1 MLRTLWKLLKPILL
15 LALVAVVVIA
25 VLFAY
30 TRGLIPGLGTTYT
43 VNTTLILDGIQQLS
57 SLTVTRFNYSST
69 VYTERDMPD
78 FLKFLYGDRQ
88 VMVAVGSVT
97 AGIDLTRIQSEDVTW
112 DGEVLSLRL
121 PAPSL
126 QDCFL
131 DDGATYIAD
140 QQTGL
145 FARRDPN
152 IDQDTRRYVV
162 GQFRDAAL
170 AAEILP
176 QAQTQA
182 EQVIRQFVAL
192 VSSDAVRRID
202 ITFQPPDP
210 TAPMPET
217 CA

>member
-1 MLRTLWKLLKPILL
+1 MLRTFWKLLKPILL

-57 SLTVTRFNYSST
+57 SLTVTRYNYSST

-97 AGIDLTRIQSEDVTW
+97 AGIDMNRIQPQDVTW

-170 AAEILP
+170 AAEILA

-192 VSSDAVRRID
+192 VSADAVRRID

-210 TAPMPET
+210 NAPLPDT

>member
-1 MLRTLWKLLKPILL
+1 MLRTLWKLLKPVLL
-15 LALVAVVVIA
+15 LVLVAGVVIA

-43 VNTTLILDGIQQLS
+43 VNTTIILDGIQQLS
-57 SLTVTRFNYSST
+57 SLTVTRYNYSST

-97 AGIDLTRIQSEDVTW
+97 AGIDMTRVQPQDVIW
-112 DGEVLSLRL
+112 DGQVLSLRL
-121 PAPSL
+121 PAPTL

-152 IDQDTRRYVV
+152 IDQNTRRYVV

-170 AAEILP
+170 AGDILS

-182 EQVIRQFVAL
+182 EQVIRQFVTL

-210 TAPMPET
+210 NAPLPET
-217 CA
+217 CS